1 MTWASRLSLCLMPDQ
16 GMASGYSTQ
25 ILGGSNLVTCDDTSV
40 DASHRLSSL
49 EHAQYARA
57 ATVNVLLS
65 DE

>member
-1 MTWASRLSLCLMPDQ
+1 MPDQ